1 MFKLHSL
8 ACRFP
13 VFPAPLTEETVFS
26 PLYIVAF
33 FMTDYLTIV
42 SGLFLGFI
50 SCSVCPFLCQYHIVL
65 ITVGLYYSLKSGSML
80 LYTFYIIWKWSNCY
94 HLTSYTSEVSSYPD
108 FAGQNAIA
116 ADLVVSILQ
125 LGSAVKNL
133 PAMQETKVMWV
144 RSLG

>member
-26 PLYIVAF
+26 PLYIVAS

-80 LYTFYIIWKWSNCY
+80 LYTFYFNQIGSLLLQTLFQHNCVLLYIW
-94 HLTSYTSEVSSYPD
+94 LE
-108 FAGQNAIA
+108 
-116 ADLVVSILQ
+116 VVS
-125 LGSAVKNL
+125 K
-133 PAMQETKVMWV
+133 TF
-144 RSLG
+144 